1 LTRLACAAATAALC
15 ASPALAGQDPWVD
28 SAELD
33 PSAPLDPMPDLG
45 VDWPDP
51 VNGAPDLVEPDR
63 PADWAA
69 TITDTISERH
79 YIIAIE
85 GLQRIGNSA
94 ALVDAFEQQ
103 SALYEGRREEANAA
117 QLARRSEND
126 AELLAELL
134 RSQGYYD
141 AVVEPVVALD
151 GQVLRVTLEAD
162 PGVQYRF
169 HSVELPGLEA
179 AGEDA
184 DALRRAFPIQAGDP
198 VIAQDIIAA
207 GLSLRAA
214 LGEQGFA
221 LAQVGEREIIVDHRT
236 NLATLVLPVETGP
249 VARFGRIRVS
259 GEPPF
264 SDGHVSTIARFD
276 PGDRFE
282 RGQGRRSAPGAH
294 RHRAGRSAQVEIV
307 PVPGDGI
314 VDLDVALTPAPT
326 RTIAGELGYGTGE
339 GAKLEA
345 SWQNRNFINP
355 EGALTLRGIAGTREQ
370 LVGVQFRRSNFG
382 ARDRVFELH
391 LAASNSRFD
400 AFEARTIR
408 FLASLERQ
416 SNIIW
421 PKTLDLGDRAEL
433 LATDERGV
441 FTDPSL
447 KETRTFLISALP
459 AHLAYDGSDDLL
471 NPTRGFRAAIRLS
484 PEISAKGGSFAYAK
498 AQVDGSAYHPMVAG
512 TVLAGRVR
520 LGSIWGG
527 RAVDRPVEAIL
538 RGRRRLGSRLRLPA
552 SRSARLRRR
561 PGRRQDAHRI
571 RHRGANSD
579 YRFRQR
585 NRDRSLP
592 RRRIAD
598 QQGHSRTSTAGSSGR
613 GWAFAIIRASVRSGL
628 TSEPRSTRAQATAGS
643 LSRCRSGRP
652 SDGQAAVEERGSAAG
667 HDTGSSRTGA
677 RLGQELLALV
687 LGLLVLAAPVSS
699 SSTRRPA
706 TAGSSTG
713 SRQSKP
719 IGSPSGSGESTAR
732 SSANRRSGTSPFSTS
747 MASSSPRPRSSSTG
761 GRSPGFETGS
771 TFARLHADR
780 ATLIRLPEF
789 KPTETDGR
797 SFPAST

>member
-79 YIIAIE
+79 YKIAIE

-169 HSVELPGLEA
+169 HSVELPGLDA

-221 LAQVGEREIIVDHRT
+221 LAEVGEWEIIVDHRT
-236 NLATLVLPVETGP
+236 NLATLVLPVEPGP

-264 SDGHVSTIARFD
+264 SDAHVSTIARFD

-282 RGQGRRSAPGAH
+282 RDRVDDLRRALIATGLV
-294 RHRAGRSAQVEIV
+294 GSAQVEIV
-307 PVPGDGI
+307 PVPGNGI

-339 GAKLEA
+339 GARLEA
-345 SWQNRNFINP
+345 SWQNRNLINP

-382 ARDRVFELH
+382 ARDRIFELH
-391 LAASNSRFD
+391 LAASNSQFD
-400 AFEARTIR
+400 AFEARTVR

-421 PKTLDLGDRAEL
+421 RKTWTWGIGTEL
-433 LATDERGV
+433 LGTDERGV
-441 FTDPSL
+441 FTNPAL
-447 KETRTFLISALP
+447 KETRTFLIAALP

-471 NPTRGFRAAIRLS
+471 NPTRGFRAGIRLS
-484 PEISAKGGSFAYAK
+484 PEISRKGGFFAYARV
-498 AQVDGSAYHPMVAG
+498 QLDGSFYYPVVSG
-512 TVLAGRVR
+512 TVLAARIR
-520 LGSIWGG
+520 LGGIYGADAPSIAPSRRFYAGGGGSVRGYGYQRVGPRDFAGDPVGG
-527 RAVDRPVEAIL
+527 RTLTEFAVEARIPITAF
-538 RGRRRLGSRLRLPA
+538 GNDLGIVPFLD
-552 SRSARLRRR
+552 
-561 PGRRQDAHRI
+561 G
-571 RHRGANSD
+571 
-579 YRFRQR
+579 
-585 NRDRSLP
+585 
-592 RRRIAD
+592 
-598 QQGHSRTSTAGSSGR
+598 
-613 GWAFAIIRASVRSGL
+613 
-628 TSEPRSTRAQATAGS
+628 GS
-643 LSRCRSGRP
+643 LTNRVTPQFDSWQFGAGLGLRYYTSFGPIRLDVGTPLNPRAGDSRVAVAVSL
-652 SDGQAAVEERGSAAG
+652 GQA
-667 HDTGSSRTGA
+667 
-677 RLGQELLALV
+677 
-687 LGLLVLAAPVSS
+687 
-699 SSTRRPA
+699 
-706 TAGSSTG
+706 
-713 SRQSKP
+713 
-719 IGSPSGSGESTAR
+719 
-732 SSANRRSGTSPFSTS
+732 F
-747 MASSSPRPRSSSTG
+747 
-761 GRSPGFETGS
+761 
-771 TFARLHADR
+771 
-780 ATLIRLPEF
+780 
-789 KPTETDGR
+789 
-797 SFPAST
+797 